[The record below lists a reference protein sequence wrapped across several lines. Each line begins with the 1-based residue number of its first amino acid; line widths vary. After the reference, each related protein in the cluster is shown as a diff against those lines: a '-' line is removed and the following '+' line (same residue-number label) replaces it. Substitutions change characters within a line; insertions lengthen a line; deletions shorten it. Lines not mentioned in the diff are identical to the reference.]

1 MTAEIE
7 INATT
12 GKASYF
18 GVGEPAWHRLGVT
31 LNAPPTVREVIK
43 LAGLDWT
50 VRLQSLHMNYDGEDM
65 PVPGYATVRD
75 SDKSVL
81 GVVGPTYKPL
91 QNQDA
96 FDFFQPWLDEGLA
109 TLETAGSLREGR
121 RVWVM
126 AKLKSDNLTVVKG
139 DEVAKYVLLSN
150 GHDGTLAVR
159 AGFTPIR
166 VVCAN
171 TMAMAHGDGG
181 SKLMRVRHTKNT
193 VKALDEIRDIMK
205 LAEQSFEA
213 TADQFRAM
221 TRRGVVEA
229 DLRSYVKQVFKP
241 KLIQGGGPA
250 VLEEADE
257 NECERLMG
265 KIIPLFEKGRGNDL
279 PGVAGTL
286 WGAYNAVNEYLA
298 YERGSTEAGRL
309 HSLWFGDSAVTNQR
323 ALQVAQKMLATG

>member
-7 INATT
+7 INQTT
-12 GKASYF
+12 GRASYF

-31 LNAPPTVREVIK
+31 LNAPPTVREAIR
-43 LAGLDWT
+43 LAGLDWK
-50 VRLQSLHMNYDGEDM
+50 VRLQPLHMNYDGEEM

-75 SDKSVL
+75 SDRSVL

-91 QNQDA
+91 QNEDA
-96 FDFFQPWLDEGLA
+96 FDFFQPWLDKGLA

-121 RVWVM
+121 RVWVL

-139 DEVAKYVLLSN
+139 DEISKYILLSN

-171 TMAMAHGDGG
+171 TMAMAHAEGT
-181 SKLMRVRHTKNT
+181 SKLMRVRHNKNT
-193 VKALDEIRDIMK
+193 VKALDEIRDIMNV
-205 LAEQSFEA
+205 AEQSFEA
-213 TADQFRAM
+213 SAEQFRAM
-221 TRRGVVEA
+221 TRYGVCTD
-229 DLRSYVKQVFKP
+229 DLRTYVRQVFKP
-241 KLIQGGGPA
+241 KLIQGGPA
-250 VLEEADE
+250 AIVEAEAED
-257 NECERLMG
+257 CDRLMG
-265 KIIPLFEKGRGNDL
+265 KIIPLFEQGRGNNL

-298 YERGSTEAGRL
+298 YERGSTEGGRL
-309 HSLWFGDSAVTNQR
+309 HSLWFGDSALTNQR
-323 ALQVAQKMLATG
+323 ALQVAQKMLAVG